1 MSRRL
6 PTNLITDTD
15 EVVTPTRDVLLAVS
29 SVLRGDRK
37 RIKLIVAKTRGRIE
51 KRLRRE
57 LGTLLRTKPVQTTK
71 QAKISG
77 ARPGTPKRPPPMAPA
92 GAVGVKLPDGRTVRL
107 ALVPATARHRDLAA
121 LRRVCTVNTEQ
132 AFGAIAQNG
141 RAIDRLVTSQKQ
153 LASRLAKLQA
163 KGDLALLRGILE
175 GLTKLERRVDGVKRR
190 QDKALVAQ
198 KRYMQQKF
206 SRQARA
212 LKVQK
217 RAAQIQKLNGTVASV
232 QSAAFGTPGRLLST
246 NNVLLAANQLGWSFA
261 PQIFEALGLTRPGA
275 TNPAA
280 WLAPLASLVT
290 SQAVLGRRQH
300 ERFVSGVAT
309 DFTVSSPPV
318 HVALFAMVGSA
329 IGAGRFGEKRLSLKS
344 HIAPAEWEVFAK
356 RTDVPVTTVVLE
368 PSGAFET
375 GIWSSGE
382 VSGGILTVR
391 IAALSSVL
399 VRPDMIVAWTVDTR
413 RPDG

>member
-1 MSRRL
+1 MSRRV
-6 PTNLITDTD
+6 PPDLITDAD
-15 EVVTPTRDVLLAVS
+15 EAVAPTRDILLAVS

-37 RIKLIVAKTRGRIE
+37 RVRLIVAKTRGRIE

-57 LGTLLRTKPVQTTK
+57 LGALLRTRPAPTAK
-71 QAKISG
+71 QPKVSG
-77 ARPGTPKRPPPMAPA
+77 ARPGAPKRLPPMAPA
-92 GAVGVKLPDGRTVRL
+92 GAVGARLPDGRNVRL
-107 ALVPATARHRDLAA
+107 ALFPATARHRDVAA
-121 LRRVCTVNTEQ
+121 LRRVFTVNTEQ

-141 RAIDRLVTSQKQ
+141 RAIDRLAASQKQ

-190 QDKALVAQ
+190 QDKALSTQ
-198 KRYMQQKF
+198 KRYMQRKF

-212 LKVQK
+212 LKVQR

-232 QSAAFGTPGRLLST
+232 QSAAFGTRGRLLST

-261 PQIFEALGLTRPGA
+261 PQVFEALGLARPGA

-290 SQAVLGRRQH
+290 SQVVLGRRQH

-318 HVALFAMVGSA
+318 HVSLFAMVGSA
-329 IGAGRFGEKRLSLKS
+329 VGAGRFGEKRLSLKS
-344 HIAPAEWEVFAK
+344 HIAPAEWAAFAK

-399 VRPDMIVAWTVDTR
+399 VRPDMVVAWTVDTR